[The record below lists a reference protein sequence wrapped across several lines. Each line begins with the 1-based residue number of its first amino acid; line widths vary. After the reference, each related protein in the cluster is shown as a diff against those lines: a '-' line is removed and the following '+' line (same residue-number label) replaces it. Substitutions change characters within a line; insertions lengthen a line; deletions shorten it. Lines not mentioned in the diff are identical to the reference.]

1 MEVIFKKVD
10 TIIEKNHDAVEG
22 YKHALN
28 HVTSPTL
35 KKVFSER
42 QEQREKFH
50 DELVEVMQAHN
61 YSAPDHG
68 TKEGAMHRIFLDVK
82 STLSSEQQQA
92 VIEECQRGEK
102 DLLEEYEDLL
112 SHNDLPTDVREFVT
126 KHKKALEKTMEELEH
141 LHEIGDVEHSEVYQ
155 TQILNP
161 GS

>member
-1 MEVIFKKVD
+1 MEVIFKKID
-10 TIIEKNHDAVEG
+10 TIIEKNYDAVEG

-42 QEQREKFH
+42 QKQREKFH
-50 DELVEVMQAHN
+50 DELVGVMAG
-61 YSAPDHG
+61 YDYKAPEHG
-68 TKEGAMHRIFLDVK
+68 TAKGAMHRIFLDVK

-92 VIEECQRGEK
+92 AIEECQRGEG
-102 DLLEEYEDLL
+102 DLLEDYKDLL
-112 SHNDLPTDVREFVT
+112 SHNELPTDVRDFIM
-126 KHKKALEKTMEELEH
+126 KQKKALEKTMEELEH
-141 LHEIGDVEHSEVYQ
+141 LHEIGDVEHSEAYQ